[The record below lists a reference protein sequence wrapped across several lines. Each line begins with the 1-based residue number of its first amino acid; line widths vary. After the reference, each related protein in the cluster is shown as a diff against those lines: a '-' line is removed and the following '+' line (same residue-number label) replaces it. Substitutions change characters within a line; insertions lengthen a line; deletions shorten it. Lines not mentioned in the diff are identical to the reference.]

1 MNVYD
6 FDDTIYDGDSSKDF
20 LLFMVKRHKRAFAK
34 RMFGIGISTFL
45 YVIRVID
52 KESWKS
58 SVFSFLKDIE
68 DIDREIKK
76 FWDEREKKF
85 KAWYLEQ
92 QRQDDLII
100 SASPTFIVEEGCHR
114 IGIEHVI
121 ATEMDKTSGK
131 IYGKNCKGREKVER
145 FRQCYGDKA
154 EIEAFYSDSQSD
166 VYMAGIAKRA
176 YYIEK
181 DQVLKWGLG
190 EAE

>member
-20 LLFMVKRHKRAFAK
+20 LLFMAKKNKQAFVKRVFL
-34 RMFGIGISTFL
+34 MGGSTFL
-45 YVIRVID
+45 YAIHLID

-68 DIDREIKK
+68 DIDQEIKR
-76 FWDEREKKF
+76 FWDEHEKNF
-85 KAWYLEQ
+85 KQWYLEQ

-100 SASPTFIVEEGCHR
+100 SASPAFIVEEGCHR

-121 ATEMDKTSGK
+121 ATEMDKISGK
-131 IYGKNCKGREKVER
+131 IYGKNCKGQEKVER
-145 FRQCYGDKA
+145 FRQCYEDKA

-166 VYMAGIAKRA
+166 VYMARLATKAFDVQGDIIK
-176 YYIEK
+176 EWK
-181 DQVLKWGLG
+181 N
-190 EAE
+190 